1 MKQSKLNAPHP
12 RSTAGFAQ
20 PAGCGGAKQCF
31 AKPRLRP
38 LPGAGLLVGS
48 LRSIIVGRSRAR
60 FALICLLTSLASSLA
75 LAGVKIEHWIAPS
88 GAKVY
93 FVETRVLPIL
103 DVQLDFAAGSVF
115 APEAK
120 AGLAGLTQGLL
131 EAGAADL
138 DEEHIAGRLVDI
150 GARLGGGV
158 DSDRASVSLRTLSS
172 RPERESALDLLRTVL
187 SAPTFPQSVLER
199 EKGRTI
205 ASIREAETRPDA
217 IAAKRF
223 AAAIYPGHPYGVSPT
238 VDSVAAVS
246 REDLVEFHRRHYGA
260 KGAIVSIIGDVSRA
274 EAEAIAR
281 RLTEALP
288 PGGAELV
295 PPPVTKPQRGTIKIA
310 HPAAQSHVH
319 IGLPAIRRSDA
330 DYFPLLVGN
339 YTLGG
344 GGFVSRLM
352 KEVREKRGYAY
363 SVYSYIAPRKLEGPF
378 EIGLQTKR
386 EQVGDALKVVD
397 EVLTGY
403 IAQGPTPKELAAAK
417 KNLVDGFALRMDSNA
432 KLLGYLSAIGF
443 YGLPLTYLDDFPAK
457 VKAVTA
463 EQIRAAFVRHVKAEN
478 LVTVVVAAD

>member
-1 MKQSKLNAPHP
+1 MRTLTVFLLSLLF
-12 RSTAGFAQ
+12 ST
-20 PAGCGGAKQCF
+20 
-31 AKPRLRP
+31 
-38 LPGAGLLVGS
+38 
-48 LRSIIVGRSRAR
+48 
-60 FALICLLTSLASSLA
+60 LAM
-75 LAGVKIEHWIAPS
+75 AGVRIQHWTAPS

-93 FVETRVLPIL
+93 FVETRVVPIL
-103 DVQLDFAAGSVF
+103 DVQIDFAGGGVFVPAGKS
-115 APEAK
+115 
-120 AGLAGLTQGLL
+120 GLAGLTRSML

-138 DEEHIAGRLVDI
+138 DEEKIAGRLVDI
-150 GARLGGGV
+150 GAHLGGGV
-158 DSDRASVSLRTLSS
+158 DSDRASVSLRTLSEKL
-172 RPERESALDLLRTVL
+172 ERDAAVDLMRTIL
-187 SAPTFPQSVLER
+187 SAPTFPQAVLDR
-199 EKGRTI
+199 EKARSI

-223 AAAIYPGHPYGVSPT
+223 AAAIYPGHPYGTSPT
-238 VDSVAAVS
+238 AETVGAINRDDVVD
-246 REDLVEFHRRHYGA
+246 FYRRHYGA
-260 KGAIVSIIGDVSRA
+260 QGAVVSIIGDVSRA
-274 EAEAIAR
+274 EAEAIAQ

-288 PGGAELV
+288 PGGASLV
-295 PPPVTKPQRGTIKIA
+295 PPEVAKPVRATIKID

-319 IGLPAIRRSDA
+319 VGLPAIRRTDP

-363 SVYSYIAPRKLEGPF
+363 SVYSYFAPRKLEGPF

-397 EVLTGY
+397 DVLGGF
-403 IAQGPTPKELAAAK
+403 IAGGPTAKELAAAK

-432 KLLGYLSAIGF
+432 KLLGYLSTIGF
-443 YGLPLTYLDDFPAK
+443 YGLPLTYLDDFPAR

-463 EQIRAAFVRHVKAEN
+463 EQVRAAFARHVKAEN

>member
-1 MKQSKLNAPHP
+1 MRTLIVLLLSSLV
-12 RSTAGFAQ
+12 ST
-20 PAGCGGAKQCF
+20 
-31 AKPRLRP
+31 
-38 LPGAGLLVGS
+38 
-48 LRSIIVGRSRAR
+48 
-60 FALICLLTSLASSLA
+60 LA
-75 LAGVKIEHWIAPS
+75 LAGVKIEHWTAPS

-103 DVQLDFAAGSVF
+103 DVQIDFAAGAAFVPAGKS
-115 APEAK
+115 
-120 AGLAGLTQGLL
+120 GLAGLTHSLL
-131 EAGAADL
+131 ETGAAGL

-150 GARLGGGV
+150 AAHLGGGV
-158 DSDRASVSLRTLSS
+158 DSDRASISLRTLSAQPQ
-172 RPERESALDLLRTVL
+172 RDAALDLMRTIL
-187 SAPTFPQSVLER
+187 SAPTFPQAALER
-199 EKGRTI
+199 ERGRSI

-217 IAAKRF
+217 IAGKRF

-238 VDSVAAVS
+238 AESVATIT
-246 REDLVEFHRRHYGA
+246 REDLVTFHRQHYGA
-260 KGAIVSIIGDVSRA
+260 AGAIVSIIGDVSRTA
-274 EAEAIAR
+274 AEAIAQ
-281 RLTEALP
+281 RLTGALP
-288 PGGAELV
+288 AGGGDLV
-295 PPPVTKPQRGTIKIA
+295 PPAVTKPLRTTIKIA

-319 IGLPAIRRSDA
+319 IGLPAISRSDP

-363 SVYSYIAPRKLEGPF
+363 SVYSYFAPRKLEGPF

-403 IAQGPTPKELAAAK
+403 IAKGPGRKELAAAK
-417 KNLVDGFALRMDSNA
+417 KNMIDGLALRMDSNA

-443 YGLPLTYLDDFPAK
+443 YGLPLTYLDEFPAK
-457 VKAVTA
+457 VQAVTA
-463 EQIRAAFVRHVKAEN
+463 EQVKAAFARHVKAEN